1 MSICRVFS
9 CVVGRGRLLWPVHS
23 LGKTLLAFAQGLQK
37 LVNLTTFFTKKWRK
51 EGCREPRQLSSQSVS
66 SGTSLFLKSC
76 AFYLRSSLRSS
87 DLPLTFLCSICVG
100 FSLPCLLAT
109 AILDSCFLL
118 SKASGIFL
126 DQGLRL
132 CPLHWQMDSLSTVP
146 PGKSDFSLFNVEF
159 QASFFTPLFHPQES
173 LEFLFT
179 FCHSSGITRILK
191 TGSQGGGN
199 DQMCKCWYFWGW
211 YFSWHSWFQFW
222 FIQSSI
228 SHSVLCM

>member
-1 MSICRVFS
+1 MTSAFSWQNSISLCPGPS
-9 CVVGRGRLLWPVHS
+9 KVG
-23 LGKTLLAFAQGLQK
+23 KFDYI
-37 LVNLTTFFTKKWRK
+37 FYK
-51 EGCREPRQLSSQSVS
+51 EM
-66 SGTSLFLKSC
+66 
-76 AFYLRSSLRSS
+76 
-87 DLPLTFLCSICVG
+87 TFLCSIFAG

-159 QASFFTPLFHPQES
+159 QASFFTLLFHPQES

-199 DQMCKCWYFWGW
+199 DQMCKC
-211 YFSWHSWFQFW
+211 
-222 FIQSSI
+222 
-228 SHSVLCM
+228 